1 MKISQYQSHIRG
13 VDALAKQ
20 ISVIV
25 TTYNRP
31 ENLERVLMSIAQ
43 QKGVEGKF
51 ELIVS
56 DDGSSDHTPSMV
68 EEFGKSADFPVR
80 FLTHPDQG
88 FELSRTRNDGVR
100 ESEGDFLLL
109 IDGDCAIPPDHVA
122 THYNVRCKGVM
133 RGLETQL
140 WLTEEQ
146 SSRIDLASI
155 EDGSFLKEITWRQ
168 RFELWK
174 RACCSSFY
182 SLIRHPRK
190 PRLIGCNMGMLR
202 EDYELINGC
211 DERFGCWGHEDD
223 DLNARMR
230 AIGIR
235 LKSIIGKTFT
245 RHLWHPTAPSR
256 PDDPALGKNVRY
268 FQRPVRLSKCMEGL
282 TKRTWTD
289 VTMSLSGKV
298 QEGWM
303 EKVVSKAP
311 FKTVR
316 TGGEIDAIC
325 VDDQTAFGMRA
336 FNDSADCKVLICKDV
351 EDLHHQLV
359 CEADVLITQS
369 QGLSVK
375 GDPHTYMD
383 HVGDWDRITAWMSGE
398 EVNTP
403 AERAA

>member
-1 MKISQYQSHIRG
+1 M
-13 VDALAKQ
+13 AKQ

-31 ENLERVLMSIAQ
+31 ENLERVLMSVAQ
-43 QKGVEGKF
+43 QKGVDGKF

-140 WLTEEQ
+140 WLSEEQ

-168 RFELWK
+168 RCELRK
-174 RACCSSFY
+174 RAFRSSFY
-182 SLIRHPRK
+182 SFIRHPRK

-202 EDYELINGC
+202 EDYERINGC
-211 DERFGCWGHEDD
+211 DERFVGWGHEDD

-230 AIGIR
+230 ATGIR

-282 TKRTWTD
+282 TKRTWAD
-289 VTMSLSGKV
+289 VTMSLSGMV

-303 EKVVSKAP
+303 EKVVSKMP
-311 FKTVR
+311 FKTAR
-316 TGGEIDAIC
+316 TGAEIDVIC